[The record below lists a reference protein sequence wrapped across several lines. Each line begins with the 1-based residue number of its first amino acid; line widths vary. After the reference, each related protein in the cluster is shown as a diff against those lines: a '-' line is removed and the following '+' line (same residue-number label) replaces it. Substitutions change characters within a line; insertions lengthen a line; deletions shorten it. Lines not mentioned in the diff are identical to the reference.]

1 VPIKFS
7 SELTQVNLNQDLTKE
22 GGEAKIMRK
31 ALEPESQ
38 HSQWHEY
45 FKRERIVQKLE
56 VVQNLI
62 VVLLCIALFCI
73 MVIRLGETFLS
84 LLEPLKFQTVTS
96 DILFIL
102 ILVELF
108 RLLIIYLQ
116 EQRISVGVA
125 VEVSIVSVLREVII
139 REVLEI
145 PWQQILAVCAFLLVL
160 AVLLLTRA
168 WMARIFSTISP
179 EKNKVLVSDQRL
191 MEDNLPEEHL
201 SIN

>member
-1 VPIKFS
+1 
-7 SELTQVNLNQDLTKE
+7 
-22 GGEAKIMRK
+22 MRRD
-31 ALEPESQ
+31 PESQ
-38 HSQWHEY
+38 HKQWYEW
-45 FKRERIVQKLE
+45 FEREQVVKNLE
-56 VVQNLI
+56 IIQNLI
-62 VVLLCIALFCI
+62 VVCLCIALFCV
-73 MVIRLGETFLS
+73 MVIRLGNLFLS
-84 LLEPLKFQTVTS
+84 LLVPLKFQGVTS

-160 AVLLLTRA
+160 GALLLTRA
-168 WMARIFSTISP
+168 WMARIFNTIP
-179 EKNKVLVSDQRL
+179 DVKNKVLVD
-191 MEDNLPEEHL
+191 D
-201 SIN
+201 